1 MVNDNQSK
9 KRVNHW
15 NIKPLKKWISLFCIL
30 LLLFTAYW
38 FFIERHDLEG
48 RLQDGDII
56 FQTSRSAQSEA
67 IQIATKSRY
76 SHMGMI
82 YQYKG
87 SFHVFEAAQ
96 PVRSTPLKEWI
107 SRGEKGHFVVKRL
120 RDAKAVLTQETKVKM
135 FQIAIGFLGRDY
147 DLGFSWDDQRLYCSE
162 AVWKIYQ
169 RGAGV
174 EIGKLQRLGDFDLSH
189 PIVAQ
194 KIKERYGNHIP
205 LDEIVISPQ
214 AMYESELLKT
224 VIRNDRFWDF

>member
-1 MVNDNQSK
+1 MANNYQMK
-9 KRVNHW
+9 KQVSRCD
-15 NIKPLKKWISLFCIL
+15 KRSLKKWLGVFSLLFL
-30 LLLFTAYW
+30 LLAGYW
-38 FFIERHDLEG
+38 FFIERQDLEG

-67 IQIATKSRY
+67 IQIVTKSRY

-87 SFHVFEAAQ
+87 NFHVFEATQ
-96 PVRSTPLKEWI
+96 PVQSTPLKEWI

-135 FQIAIGFLGRDY
+135 FQIAIGFLGRNY
-147 DLGFSWDDQRLYCSE
+147 DLTFSWDDQRLYCSE